1 MNDWTNE
8 EKTDRINQSIN
19 EERKDWT
26 NQRLMNVVSKTCLVC
41 VTGNR
46 DPEHCGAEREDGSG
60 ASEGGDGGHRRDGY
74 RRVRRCAV
82 PVHWWRCG

>member
-1 MNDWTNE
+1 MKKGRTE
-8 EKTDRINQSIN
+8 PIKDRWNG
-19 EERKDWT
+19 
-26 NQRLMNVVSKTCLVC
+26 VSKNVQTFLVC

-46 DPEHCGAEREDGSG
+46 DPEHRSAEREDGGG

-82 PVHWWRCG
+82 PVH

>member
-1 MNDWTNE
+1 MNEWMTELMKKNRQNE
-8 EKTDRINQSIN
+8 SKHKWRKEGLNQS
-19 EERKDWT
+19 
-26 NQRLMNVVSKTCLVC
+26 KTFLVC

-46 DPEHCGAEREDGSG
+46 DPEHCSAEREDGGG

-82 PVHWWRCG
+82 PVHWWRRG

>member
-1 MNDWTNE
+1 
-8 EKTDRINQSIN
+8 
-19 EERKDWT
+19 
-26 NQRLMNVVSKTCLVC
+26 MNVVSKTCLVC

-82 PVHWWRCG
+82 PVH